1 MNNLDCRALAPYGV
15 SIGSIA
21 RVQGSRPEV
30 PRRKSLLELLVAECY
45 LGSPDSANQER
56 AASAYLMDYGD
67 CWRLSDTK
75 AKHVI
80 LEILLPFATRGL
92 PVLIKES
99 LNLLSSNYQ
108 HIFQLGLIG
117 RYAIE

>member
-1 MNNLDCRALAPYGV
+1 MNNLDYPAFAPYGV
-15 SIGSIA
+15 IIGSIA
-21 RVQGSRPEV
+21 RVQGSRPKV
-30 PRRKSLLELLVAECY
+30 PHRKSLLEPILVAECY
-45 LGSPDSANQER
+45 LGSPDSADQER
-56 AASAYLMDYGD
+56 AASAYGVYGD

-99 LNLLSSNYQ
+99 LNLLCSNYQ